1 MIAINNPAS
10 ALYEILNRV
19 VRSRESTIAKS
30 WSAAL
35 EAPIGSH
42 EFIQRHCEVVRLFTA
57 VHQRLLGLPEGDR
70 ARSRSLQYLP
80 SWYDVVVPREHWQ
93 SPEVPPSDLIE
104 SPVLG
109 LLESVGD
116 IFDLQDREAGTAVD
130 RTALERLRESLHAW
144 RDLLDETALPETLA
158 TQIRHQ
164 VAHIEWLLE
173 NVELFGAEPV
183 VTAAS
188 QLLGTGVSTMSR
200 RPSLAKRTATAMAG
214 IILFL
219 TQVEDGIDLASG
231 VLDGLVQVRD
241 SMVQM
246 LDGPRELTAPADD
259 PH

>member
-1 MIAINNPAS
+1 MDNPAS

-35 EAPIGSH
+35 AAPIGSH

-70 ARSRSLQYLP
+70 ARNRSLQYLP
-80 SWYDVVVPREHWQ
+80 AWYDVVVPREHWQ
-93 SPEVPPSDLIE
+93 NPEVPPSDLIE
-104 SPVLG
+104 TPVLG

-116 IFDLQDREAGTAVD
+116 IFDLQDREVGAAVD
-130 RTALERLRESLHAW
+130 RAALERLRESLHAW
-144 RDLLDETALPETLA
+144 RDLLNETTLPETLA

-164 VAHIEWLLE
+164 VAHIEWLLD
-173 NVELFGAEPV
+173 NVELFGGEPV
-183 VTAAS
+183 VTAAG

-200 RPSLAKRTATAMAG
+200 RPSLAKRAAAAMAG

-219 TQVEDGIDLASG
+219 TQVEDGIDLANG
-231 VLDGLVQVRD
+231 VLEGLVEVRE
-241 SMVQM
+241 SIVGL
-246 LDGPRELTAPADD
+246 LDGTPQLTAPAEE
-259 PH
+259 